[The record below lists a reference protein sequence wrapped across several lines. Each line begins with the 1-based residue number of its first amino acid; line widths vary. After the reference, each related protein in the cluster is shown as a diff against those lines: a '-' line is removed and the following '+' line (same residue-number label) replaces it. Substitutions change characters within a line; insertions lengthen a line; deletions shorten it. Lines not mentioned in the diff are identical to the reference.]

1 MIADGVDVMFPL
13 LNVISLPG
21 YIGEMV
27 TQGVKPG
34 AGPVLPVR
42 LQRAVG

>member
-1 MIADGVDVMFPL
+1 MIADGVDVIFPL

-21 YIGEMV
+21 YLSEMV

-34 AGPVLPVR
+34 QIQFYQSR